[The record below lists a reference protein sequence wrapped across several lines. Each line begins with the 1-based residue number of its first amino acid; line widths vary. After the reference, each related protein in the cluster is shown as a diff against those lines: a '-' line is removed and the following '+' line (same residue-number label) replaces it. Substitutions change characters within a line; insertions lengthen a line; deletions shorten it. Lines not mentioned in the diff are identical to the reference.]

1 VAAGPLA
8 ERIAQL
14 QSEIRLGE
22 RKPAGSESEL
32 RKKIAE
38 SPAPGSVLLELGSL
52 LAAEKRFPEAL
63 EVLWKAAQSD
73 RKLAEGEAKDRM
85 VEIFH
90 AIGVRS
96 PLADEYR
103 TKLTRLLY

>member
-1 VAAGPLA
+1 
-8 ERIAQL
+8 
-14 QSEIRLGE
+14 
-22 RKPAGSESEL
+22 
-32 RKKIAE
+32 
-38 SPAPGSVLLELGSL
+38 L